1 MTRRR
6 LVFTFSAGRFILFL
20 FELAW
25 NCIDPVEPPVKID
38 VRAALRAERAVFPG
52 LRADPANNTK
62 GRDVHI
68 GARVL

>member
-6 LVFTFSAGRFILFL
+6 PFLPLGGCFILFL

-25 NCIDPVEPPVKID
+25 NRVDPVEPSVKID
-38 VRAALRAERAVFPG
+38 IRTALRAERAVFPG
-52 LRADPANNTK
+52 LRADPADNTK